1 MGDTGQTQKEF
12 PPAAAEALRK
22 GNKIEAVKIVREA
35 WNMDLKDA
43 KAVVE
48 AYRSEPPPMPQVIRQ
63 HKAKSALGWV
73 WWVLLAIVLM
83 LVVRKL
89 EGMG

>member
-1 MGDTGQTQKEF
+1 MVDTEHTQNEF

-22 GNKIEAVKIVREA
+22 GNKIEAIKIVREA
-35 WNMDLKDA
+35 WNIDLKEA
-43 KAVVE
+43 KEAVE
-48 AYRSEPPPMPQVIRQ
+48 AYQGEPPPMPQVIRQ
-63 HKAKSALGWV
+63 HKTKSTLGWI
-73 WWVLLAIVLM
+73 WWFLLAIVLL